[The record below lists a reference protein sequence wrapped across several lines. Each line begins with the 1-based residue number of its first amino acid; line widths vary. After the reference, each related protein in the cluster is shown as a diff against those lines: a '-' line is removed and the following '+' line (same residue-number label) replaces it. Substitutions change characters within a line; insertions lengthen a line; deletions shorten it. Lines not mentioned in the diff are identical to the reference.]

1 MSLLIILII
10 DLDTFGVQLVNITD
24 TTGNRVCLQCV
35 FSSFSSDSGCTVELV
50 DSSTTLVHY
59 STVFNRST
67 NIAEGCIT
75 DVTSGLYD
83 IRVYDQGS
91 NVVVASLVVLVQ
103 YTTVYPSI
111 STYDSS
117 ATLHVTTILM
127 TTTPGWLNCF
137 GTSKTYLHLFINIY
151 RIDYISILIV
161 TKNQV

>member
-1 MSLLIILII
+1 MLGHALLIIPSI
-10 DLDTFGVQLVNITD
+10 DTFGVQSVSITD

-35 FSSFSSDSGCTVELV
+35 FSSFSTDSRCTVELV

-91 NVVVASLVVLVQ
+91 NVVVVTVFGVNVTFGFPSTTIIFSTTRNILATAHSSSSVEQGTYCVLMLQ
-103 YTTVYPSI
+103 S
-111 STYDSS
+111 SDLSFFDSS
-117 ATLHVTTILM
+117 TF
-127 TTTPGWLNCF
+127 NYY
-137 GTSKTYLHLFINIY
+137 SK
-151 RIDYISILIV
+151 
-161 TKNQV
+161 

>member
-1 MSLLIILII
+1 MIILFT
-10 DLDTFGVQLVNITD
+10 DTFGVQSVSITD

-35 FSSFSSDSGCTVELV
+35 FSSFSTDSGCTVELV

-91 NVVVASLVVLVQ
+91 KVVGVSLMVLVQ
-103 YTTVYPSI
+103 YTTVYTAI
-111 STYDSS
+111 STTDSS
-117 ATLHVTTILM
+117 TLPVSTILM
-127 TTTPGWLNCF
+127 TTTPGTVLLMC
-137 GTSKTYLHLFINIY
+137 I
-151 RIDYISILIV
+151 
-161 TKNQV
+161 

>member
-1 MSLLIILII
+1 MIVV
-10 DLDTFGVQLVNITD
+10 DTFGVQSVSITD

-35 FSSFSSDSGCTVELV
+35 FSSFSTDSGCTVELV

-91 NVVVASLVVLVQ
+91 NVVGVSLMVLVQ
-103 YTTVYPSI
+103 YTTVCPSI
-111 STYDSS
+111 STTDSS
-117 ATLHVTTILM
+117 TLPVSTILM
-127 TTTPGWLNCF
+127 TTTPG
-137 GTSKTYLHLFINIY
+137 TV
-151 RIDYISILIV
+151 ILMCI
-161 TKNQV
+161 